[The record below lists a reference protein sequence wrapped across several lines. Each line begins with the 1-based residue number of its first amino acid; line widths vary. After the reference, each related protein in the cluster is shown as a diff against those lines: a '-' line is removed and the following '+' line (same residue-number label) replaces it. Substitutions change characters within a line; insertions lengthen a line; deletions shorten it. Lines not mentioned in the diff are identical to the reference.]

1 VRPTRDLDEYL
12 DAVGAI
18 THYFGQDRDAERGER
33 FATLLPFERMHAAFD
48 DDAVIGGAGA
58 FPFELTVPGGPLRC
72 AGVTVVGVL
81 PTHRRRG
88 VLRSLMRAQLAD
100 IRDRGEPIAALW
112 ASEETIYGRYGY
124 GLASLDAMMR
134 ASRVHAELRTDLPRI
149 GTVRVVDA
157 DDAAK
162 VFPRVYEHARKQSVG
177 FLSRP
182 RAWWELRT
190 LSDEPERRRGRGALA
205 RVLLEIDGR
214 PAGYALYRVAP
225 DFDDAINRGKVEVQE
240 AVGID
245 DDATRELWRYLLAI
259 DWIEEIH
266 CQLLPVDHSLL
277 LLVQRPN
284 RLAWRV
290 FDGIW
295 IRVVD
300 VAAALAQRGYA
311 SDGRATL
318 EVVTDPQFP
327 DNIGRFTIS
336 GGGVKRSRARA
347 DVRLDV
353 QALGAAYLGGF
364 TFAQLARAGRVEE
377 ASRGGLARADA
388 LFRTERAPWTPEIF

>member
-1 VRPTRDLDEYL
+1 
-12 DAVGAI
+12 
-18 THYFGQDRDAERGER
+18 
-33 FATLLPFERMHAAFD
+33 M
-48 DDAVIGGAGA
+48 
-58 FPFELTVPGGPLRC
+58 
-72 AGVTVVGVL
+72 
-81 PTHRRRG
+81 
-88 VLRSLMRAQLAD
+88 
-100 IRDRGEPIAALW
+100 
-112 ASEETIYGRYGY
+112 
-124 GLASLDAMMR
+124 
-134 ASRVHAELRTDLPRI
+134 
-149 GTVRVVDA
+149 
-157 DDAAK
+157 
-162 VFPRVYEHARKQSVG
+162 
-177 FLSRP
+177 
-182 RAWWELRT
+182 
-190 LSDEPERRRGRGALA
+190 
-205 RVLLEIDGR
+205 LLEIDGR

-245 DDATRELWRYLLAI
+245 DDASRELWRYLLAI

-300 VAAALAQRGYA
+300 VAAALGQRGYA
-311 SDGRATL
+311 TDGRVTL